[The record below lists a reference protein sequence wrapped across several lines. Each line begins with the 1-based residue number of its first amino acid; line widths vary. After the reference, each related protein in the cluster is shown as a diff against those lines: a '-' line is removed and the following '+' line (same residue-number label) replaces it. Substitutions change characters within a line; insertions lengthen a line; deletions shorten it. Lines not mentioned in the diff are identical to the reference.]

1 MTVYANPGTPGSL
14 ITFKD
19 QYENFIGGQ
28 WVPPV
33 SGEYMDNV
41 TPVTGEVFCRVPLS
55 QAADV
60 ELALDAAHEAK
71 DAWGKTSPSQTSW
84 MWCLN
89 LSRCASA
96 G

>member
-41 TPVTGEVFCRVPLS
+41 TPVTGEVW
-55 QAADV
+55 
-60 ELALDAAHEAK
+60 AK
-71 DAWGKTSPSQTSW
+71 
-84 MWCLN
+84 
-89 LSRCASA
+89 
-96 G
+96 